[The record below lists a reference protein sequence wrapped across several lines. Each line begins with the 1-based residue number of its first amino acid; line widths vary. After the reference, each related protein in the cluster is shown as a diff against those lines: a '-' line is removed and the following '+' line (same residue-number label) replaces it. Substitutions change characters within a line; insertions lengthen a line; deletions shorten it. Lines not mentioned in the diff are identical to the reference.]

1 MKIRAKLLIP
11 LAALFSSAGVKP
23 RFMETN
29 ARINAAGGISP
40 SIQSSRMKAA
50 LFPLASIDLL
60 GGALLLLI

>member
-29 ARINAAGGISP
+29 ARINRRAINVADKRTAIL
-40 SIQSSRMKAA
+40 RVR
-50 LFPLASIDLL
+50 FNELL
-60 GGALLLLI
+60 DGVFL